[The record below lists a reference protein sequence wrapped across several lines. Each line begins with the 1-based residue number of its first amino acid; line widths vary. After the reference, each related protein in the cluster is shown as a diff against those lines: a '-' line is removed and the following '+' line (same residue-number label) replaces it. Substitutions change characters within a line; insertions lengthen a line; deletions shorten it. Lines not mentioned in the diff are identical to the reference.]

1 MSNIVKRKKLTKRI
15 ALRIPHATWRRL
27 LQTSRLHAIT
37 PSELVREAIEHYQ
50 GHLCPSLTTETVDG
64 AIDAVTTQ
72 AIERDMAAM
81 IVTQT
86 RNMRTASTMAATRQ
100 AIDSL
105 WEREHAE
112 RTASAPPK
120 SYAGIRAPA
129 RSRIGGDDPDVL
141 ARRHPHEGA
150 VPRADSTDR
159 RRCPPTSSGPTHPM
173 AQPPGPPGGAGSASV
188 QELAGGKEVSV
199 ASPKRNRR

>member
-1 MSNIVKRKKLTKRI
+1 MGTVRPMSNVVKRKKLTKRI

-27 LQTSRLHAIT
+27 VKTSRLHAIT
-37 PSELVREAIEHYQ
+37 PSELVREALEHYQ
-50 GHLCPSLTTETVDG
+50 GHLCPSLTTEAVNG

-72 AIERDMAAM
+72 AIERDMAA
-81 IVTQT
+81 ISE
-86 RNMRTASTMAATRQ
+86 RTASTMAATRQ

-120 SYAGIRAPA
+120 SYAGIATW
-129 RSRIGGDDPDVL
+129 
-141 ARRHPHEGA
+141 
-150 VPRADSTDR
+150 VPPNTLDEVPV
-159 RRCPPTSSGPTHPM
+159 PPPVSSSGPTHPM
-173 AQPPGPPGGAGSASV
+173 AQPPGPPGGAGFASV
-188 QELAGGKEVSV
+188 RDPLGGNKVSV